1 MFKAIQ
7 VSQPLPA
14 AGRRARNLDSALL
27 ESMIEVITR
36 DGVIARAQ
44 QSMHG
49 KVRGRIV
56 VRT

>member
-7 VSQPLPA
+7 VSQRPPA
-14 AGRRARNLDSALL
+14 AGRRARDLDLVL
-27 ESMIEVITR
+27 PGWMIEVMTR
-36 DGVIARAQ
+36 DGVIAKAQ
-44 QSMHG
+44 QRMHG